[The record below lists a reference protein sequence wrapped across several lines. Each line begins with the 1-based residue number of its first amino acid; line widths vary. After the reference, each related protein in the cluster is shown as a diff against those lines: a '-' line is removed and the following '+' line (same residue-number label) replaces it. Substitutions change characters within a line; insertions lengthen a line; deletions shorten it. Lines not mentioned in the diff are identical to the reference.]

1 MSNTSRLADST
12 ASEILKM
19 IEEQERF
26 KIGDKLPNENDFASE
41 LGVSRSTFREAVKIL
56 TTYGILEI
64 KRGKGTFVTSNTI
77 IDSNDLSDITSGL
90 DDLFEM
96 RLMFEPDCAYY
107 AALRATDE
115 EIKIICECGEAVEKK
130 ILSGEDRTVEEQKFH
145 ESIANATHNAFVKQ
159 FIPIIFNAIKKG
171 VVVLMKDSDVSKDNM
186 SDDRLIMDFIKKSRR
201 GKNSNAPA
209 YYTCNGGLTKKLKLT
224 IDIRQQT
231 SYNDN
236 CKRYLA
242 SGRTT
247 EQRKYSIKY
256 Y

>member
-1 MSNTSRLADST
+1 MGNSSRLADST
-12 ASEILKM
+12 ANQILKM
-19 IEEQERF
+19 IEEEERF
-26 KIGDKLPNENDFASE
+26 SVGDKLPNENDFAAE
-41 LGVSRSTFREAVKIL
+41 LGVSRSTLREAVKIL

-115 EIKIICECGEAVEKK
+115 EIRIICECGEAVEKK

-171 VVVLMKDSDVSKDNM
+171 VVVMMKDSDVSKDNM
-186 SDDRLIMDFIKKSRR
+186 SDDRLIMDFIKKNIFGILVCLAIAVPSRYGR
-201 GKNSNAPA
+201 LA
-209 YYTCNGGLTKKLKLT
+209 KKSKLG

-247 EQRKYSIKY
+247 EHHKYLKY
-256 Y
+256 